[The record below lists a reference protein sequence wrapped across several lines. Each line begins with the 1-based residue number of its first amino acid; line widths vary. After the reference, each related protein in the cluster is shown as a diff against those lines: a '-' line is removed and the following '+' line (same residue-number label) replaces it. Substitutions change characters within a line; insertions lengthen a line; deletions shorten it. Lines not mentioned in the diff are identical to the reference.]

1 MSPRKI
7 KKNVIVDYKS
17 ITEDL
22 LKLLNDSFPHG
33 IDDDDLTHYLNSK
46 GETVDAIPLET
57 EDTRYLFKVSVHLD
71 KKMEQFNLENQDD
84 DDDGDDD
91 DFGDKNIEIDEELD
105 D

>member
-17 ITEDL
+17 ITEDQL
-22 LKLLNDSFPHG
+22 QLLNDNYPHG
-33 IDDDDLTHYLNSK
+33 VDDDDLTHYLNSK

-71 KKMEQFNLENQDD
+71 KKIAQFNLDQDD
-84 DDDGDDD
+84 EDNDEGLEEED
-91 DFGDKNIEIDEELD
+91 IEIDEELD